1 MSEKKDI
8 DDRHQLDFTG
18 TKARFI
24 IKNPR
29 NLSNKVIKTRLRFYE
44 SNIYWIPKTE
54 LFKQ

>member
-24 IKNPR
+24 IKNP
-29 NLSNKVIKTRLRFYE
+29 S
-44 SNIYWIPKTE
+44 
-54 LFKQ
+54 Q